1 MARSYIDHA
10 DDPRRSG
17 EQEPCRFDVG
27 EHVLV
32 LMTLVFMTQNAKA
45 THRFRSKVLE
55 FLEEVDEMQYGDNQD
70 TVWRIVLARAV
81 GQAVMRGGAKT
92 LPAIESRVLEDTE
105 WADYHAAFFD
115 SYRND
120 TGHAAEG
127 YVLGNELSDE
137 DVGYVD
143 NYVSTRL
150 RFSYL
155 WKSKGFLREI
165 ADRIDAGDMGD
176 VSTFN
181 DKVMAITERL
191 VQKGRHAKAMSGY
204 ESHDFSTGDNSFE
217 AAIRAAHAA
226 RNKPQSVVRTGVK
239 LFNEMVN
246 GGYEG
251 SRVYVHFGRSGDWK
265 SGWLCSA
272 AFWACDPQLNPSY
285 VTKDPT
291 RVPCVLFLT
300 AENDMFETVE
310 RMLSFAVGSH
320 VDLRGSNVDDL
331 VRAMDDAFS
340 SETCKFVFK
349 YRPSRTTS
357 MRDVEAMMHD
367 LYLEGYEVVMIVM
380 DYIKR
385 FNATENFRD
394 QRHLELGAI
403 VDEMSIVAKRYGI
416 PVVTGM
422 QLNRGAYEKFQTAIE
437 KGDTGAIKKLGAS
450 DAGESINVFE
460 NADCVVFQGRVPI
473 ASVNRLYLTMTLGK
487 MRGKRASNLTFLAQP
502 FDVDEHGDT
511 NEMRLQEDAL
521 LPARQYYGVKELGD
535 GVAKEYDA
543 NSDAQGHDPGTSREE
558 RSTARSGAVLNSPPR
573 KGGRNSAPK
582 KRAAAPIPE
591 DAGAAT
597 VEEEPDGISS
607 LGIEGLEVPAL

>member
-1 MARSYIDHA
+1 
-10 DDPRRSG
+10 
-17 EQEPCRFDVG
+17 
-27 EHVLV
+27 
-32 LMTLVFMTQNAKA
+32 
-45 THRFRSKVLE
+45 
-55 FLEEVDEMQYGDNQD
+55 
-70 TVWRIVLARAV
+70 
-81 GQAVMRGGAKT
+81 
-92 LPAIESRVLEDTE
+92 
-105 WADYHAAFFD
+105 
-115 SYRND
+115 
-120 TGHAAEG
+120 
-127 YVLGNELSDE
+127 
-137 DVGYVD
+137 
-143 NYVSTRL
+143 
-150 RFSYL
+150 
-155 WKSKGFLREI
+155 
-165 ADRIDAGDMGD
+165 
-176 VSTFN
+176 
-181 DKVMAITERL
+181 
-191 VQKGRHAKAMSGY
+191 
-204 ESHDFSTGDNSFE
+204 
-217 AAIRAAHAA
+217 
-226 RNKPQSVVRTGVK
+226 
-239 LFNEMVN
+239 
-246 GGYEG
+246 
-251 SRVYVHFGRSGDWK
+251 
-265 SGWLCSA
+265 
-272 AFWACDPQLNPSY
+272 
-285 VTKDPT
+285 
-291 RVPCVLFLT
+291 
-300 AENDMFETVE
+300 
-310 RMLSFAVGSH
+310 
-320 VDLRGSNVDDL
+320 
-331 VRAMDDAFS
+331 
-340 SETCKFVFK
+340 
-349 YRPSRTTS
+349 
-357 MRDVEAMMHD
+357 MHD

-394 QRHLELGAI
+394 QRHFELGAI

-487 MRGKRASNLTFLAQP
+487 MRGKRASNLSFLAQP